1 MPFTSLATIFLPLWL
16 LAVLNLG
23 IFFQPEGLSDRIA
36 AIASLALAF
45 IAFIP
50 TIRGQIPPSPN
61 IVFVE
66 ILVYLV
72 AGTSL
77 LALGQSLQIN
87 QQKKF

>member
-1 MPFTSLATIFLPLWL
+1 MATIFLPLWL

-23 IFFQPEGLSDRIA
+23 VFFQDDNLADRIA
-36 AIASLALAF
+36 SIASLALAF

-50 TIRGQIPPSPN
+50 TIREQIPPSPS

-72 AGTSL
+72 AATSL
-77 LALGQSLQIN
+77 LALGQSI
-87 QQKKF
+87 